1 MLKGLK
7 KRESY
12 EELINELGEDP
23 IKRYPN
29 RSASQIENT
38 NYMSQLASGFKEV
51 IEQHDRVLKEQTK
64 ELLLQEIAAA
74 PNAAS
79 HHTFKSLSSLGL
91 NQLMQAPQ
99 RLQQYNIQTPPSP
112 RSVKSGQQAP
122 RHMDMDDNADLRE
135 MRYRLWGPDIDPQ
148 VVFQAFDNAREQ
160 QEREREQQEREQ
172 QLIAQV
178 RQDHEYMMKNN
189 PFEGIFSGKAV
200 KKEKKE
206 VKEEKKKKVSIKK
219 TVKKDKIE
227 PEKEPPLPKGRPK
240 GTKKQYDDDDDDE
253 VEITHIQLNENK
265 TMSYWKSQS
274 AKEIRNQLKLRNVP
288 SDAQWIYKK
297 NLLKIVSNLIKT
309 KKW

>member
-12 EELINELGEDP
+12 VELINELGEDP

-74 PNAAS
+74 PDAAS

-99 RLQQYNIQTPPSP
+99 RPQQYNIQTPPSP

-135 MRYRLWGPDIDPQ
+135 MRYRLWGPDIEPEM
-148 VVFQAFDNAREQ
+148 FRLSAQAQMEIDDDVRRQEEIHQ
-160 QEREREQQEREQ
+160 QI
-172 QLIAQV
+172 IAQV
-178 RQDHEYMMKNN
+178 KQDHEDMMKNN
-189 PFEGIFSGKAV
+189 PFEGIFSV
-200 KKEKKE
+200 KTLVEKKE
-206 VKEEKKKKVSIKK
+206 GRGKGRK
-219 TVKKDKIE
+219 
-227 PEKEPPLPKGRPK
+227 EKESF
-240 GTKKQYDDDDDDE
+240 
-253 VEITHIQLNENK
+253 N
-265 TMSYWKSQS
+265 
-274 AKEIRNQLKLRNVP
+274 
-288 SDAQWIYKK
+288 
-297 NLLKIVSNLIKT
+297 
-309 KKW
+309 